1 MDILDSHIELLTLRF
16 SFYLDHLGTGGL
28 QDEFWVFLLAPTAF
42 FIFPLFNNF
51 QHTPPPQVVF
61 SEDKGFF
68 FVFCVFLRISS
79 PFLLS
84 CPWHMGPQLRRI
96 GQIGKEGRGRE
107 GDALNQIKKAKKP
120 LESGFLLLLV

>member
-1 MDILDSHIELLTLRF
+1 MSFGSFSWLLQHF
-16 SFYLDHLGTGGL
+16 SYFPFLTTSRTP
-28 QDEFWVFLLAPTAF
+28 LLA
-42 FIFPLFNNF
+42 
-51 QHTPPPQVVF
+51 PPQVVF

-84 CPWHMGPQLRRI
+84 CAWHMGPQLRGI
-96 GQIGKEGRGRE
+96 GQTGKEGRVRE

-120 LESGFLLLLV
+120 LESGFLLLV